1 MICGVAAWGL
11 MLAGL
16 ILFLVAMRNGLGDPA
31 VALLLPALVFL
42 AISPGCLV
50 PGLGLGVA
58 AIRTR
63 GDHLVLATIGLVL
76 SALMAG
82 AMIGMVCLGAWRS

>member
-1 MICGVAAWGL
+1 
-11 MLAGL
+11 MLAGV
-16 ILFLVAMRNGLGDPA
+16 ILFFLGMRNGPSDPG
-31 VALLLPALVFL
+31 VALLLPALVLL

-63 GDHLVLATIGLVL
+63 GDHLVLATIGVVL

-82 AMIGMVCLGAWRS
+82 VMIGLLCLGAWRN